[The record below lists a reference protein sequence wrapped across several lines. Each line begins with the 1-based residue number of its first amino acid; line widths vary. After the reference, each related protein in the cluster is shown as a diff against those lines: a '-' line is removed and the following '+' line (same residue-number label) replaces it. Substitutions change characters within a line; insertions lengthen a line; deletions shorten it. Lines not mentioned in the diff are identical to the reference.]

1 MPRLI
6 ALFSL
11 ILIGKLC
18 SAQITSTFDTDADG
32 WTFFDTSTP
41 ITVNHQ
47 SSNGNPGGFVS
58 VTYSASVGTTTE
70 SWFAPAKFLGNLV
83 VRSLG
88 RDFKFDLQ
96 QSVAGTGSNPGIAE
110 VRIENGGSVL
120 IYQLPVKPAVAP
132 AWTSYSVKLDETGGW
147 LWSTTSGSAA
157 TRSQIIQ
164 VLTNVTSIEI
174 RGTYATN
181 ATYTSGLDNVIIEQ
195 ATLTTAPL
203 VSTLSVTSGK
213 PGDVITINGSGF
225 DPDPNN
231 NVVYF
236 GSIAGTINNASS
248 NQLSVTVPVGAPH
261 GKISIV
267 NKTTGLTCTS
277 SKPFN
282 PVFDGGGRIIPASL
296 KPKFDMLLDP
306 TTGNDIR
313 GIKIGDMDGDGW
325 NDLVVSE
332 SAINDISIY
341 RNLGLGGSLSPSSFA
356 PKVSL
361 DGAGNQGSLFL
372 SDLDGDGLQDVIS
385 SYSNGSQSYFVTFR
399 NISTPGNIAFEAFER
414 WQGNAY
420 SSFVSNIVDVDG
432 DGRVDLIGQHGNGSV
447 NPDLWIAQNISIP
460 GNIEFGA
467 SLNYFGNTLDA
478 GEGVAVGDLDNDG
491 KPELVVSHNFGA
503 TLSLLKNTSTP
514 GLISFNNMGSIAT
527 GQYNR
532 ATQIADMNGDGLN
545 DIIFKFNGT
554 QDIRIL
560 LNTNSGG
567 ELATSD
573 FATEIV
579 LTSELGNYG
588 GMSIADVNGDGKP
601 DILASDDGD
610 IGIFESIYSGGAFTA
625 GAFVTAYLFQASGNS
640 TYPTSPIA
648 ADLNG
653 DSRPDLV
660 VGITNTTPR
669 RISIYENVNGSAP
682 LISVNT
688 VSPLAGNVGSTV
700 TITGSNFSSTPSEN
714 YVYFGASEATVLTA
728 SQTELTVS
736 VPAGATYAPVSVRKG
751 ELMSRYHLP
760 FQTTFSSGVTF
771 DNTHFAPPM
780 EFALSGA
787 NYDIEVMDLDLD
799 GKPDIAAEGGS
810 LLTYFFH
817 NTYSTGA
824 ITTSSLAAAGVTNS
838 SAANGRLVDADGD
851 GLADLVSPNGRA
863 YQNLS
868 TPGSISFSTDVSL
881 GLGDSNIDFGDLNLD
896 GKQDLVIAAGGSSS
910 IRVMENRSKV
920 GPFVSV
926 GVFGTFAPNV
936 TVAKPSTGGGVVV
949 TDLDNDGFP
958 DVAVTNPGSDNISIF
973 PNARSFRV
981 NAASFNPRI
990 DIAVG
995 DNPGRI
1001 YTGDFDADG
1010 KVDLMI
1016 YHGTGTNTT
1025 MISVYRN
1032 TSTVGNLSFSRFD
1045 LTNPSATTVAHIA
1058 DLDGDG
1064 KPEIITTSETGNRF
1078 TIFKNIHTSGA
1089 LSATSFAAPFNTTV
1103 TAPRGLTT
1111 GDLNLDGKPEIIIT
1125 RAAGFLVVYEN
1136 LVSTAST
1143 QNFITQW
1150 NLATA
1155 GSGATQL
1162 SFGTA
1167 TSGVV
1172 NYTWQEISPG
1182 SASGSGSWSGSTLT
1196 ITGLPAG
1203 ATIRLQIEP
1212 TNFQRII
1219 INNGADRNRLTQIE
1233 QWGTTA
1239 WTSMQNAFYGCANLQ
1254 VTATDVPDLSSV
1266 TDLSQMFRACTN
1278 LNSPTNIGTW
1288 NTTGVTTMH
1297 RLFYSAGS
1305 FNQSIGA
1312 WNTASVTDM
1321 SEMFY
1326 GASTFNQDIGSWNTG
1341 SVTTMS
1347 EMFANAS
1354 SFNQNIGSWN
1364 TGTVT
1369 NMYGMFYNASSFN
1382 QNIGTWNTAVVTDM
1396 EYMFYN
1402 CLFNQDIGAWNTGAV
1417 TTMSEMFANAND
1429 FNQDIS
1435 SWNTGAVT
1443 NMFGMF
1449 SQATSFNQD
1458 ISSWNTA
1465 AVTDFR
1471 NMFSLAS
1478 SFNQN
1483 LGAWTLNPAAN
1494 LSNMLNNAGMDCSN
1508 YSATL
1513 IGWSANP
1520 TTPTGRTLGATG
1532 RQYGTNAVASRTNL
1546 TTTRG
1551 WTITGD
1557 TPSGTI
1563 CGVASTITI
1572 TTQPVGTVNRCVG
1585 DNYILSTEATGT
1597 TNITYQWQKF
1607 NGSIFVN
1614 LTNNATFTN
1623 VNTNT
1628 LTVTNVTTAE
1638 AGDYRCLITGDLA
1651 ADVFTNVAT
1660 LIVNPLPAPPDVTNA
1675 STCGSGSVI
1684 LTASGGTPGQYR
1696 WYTQTPLALIAGEV
1710 NETYTTPVLTTTT
1723 IYLVSI
1729 ADAFC
1734 ESTQVPVTATV
1745 SSVPA
1750 QPVITSSITPVG
1762 NAVTVCSSA
1771 TLTLTAPAGFAAYTW
1786 STGET
1791 TQQITAAATGTYFV
1805 TVTNAE
1811 GCTSPASASLNV
1823 TVVPAPCVGNQPPV
1837 IATTVTG
1844 LFIEGIVNI
1853 DLTPLL
1859 SDPDDNLD
1867 LASLRVITTQTSAGA
1882 SASINASDQLILN
1895 YGGVLFTGEDMIT
1908 IEVCDLFGICT
1919 QQQLTIQVEGD
1930 IIVRTGFSPNGDTRN
1945 DFFQIDY
1952 IDLFPDT
1959 QQNRVT
1965 IYNRWGDVVF
1975 EISNYDNQSRVFSG
1989 LNKNG
1994 NELPSG
2000 TYFYKLEFTSGR
2012 PGKTGYLSLRR

>member
-120 IYQLPVKPAVAP
+120 VYQLPVKPAVAP

-372 SDLDGDGLQDVIS
+372 FDLDGDGLQDVIS

-1136 LVSTAST
+1136 
-1143 QNFITQW
+1143 
-1150 NLATA
+1150 
-1155 GSGATQL
+1155 
-1162 SFGTA
+1162 
-1167 TSGVV
+1167 
-1172 NYTWQEISPG
+1172 
-1182 SASGSGSWSGSTLT
+1182 
-1196 ITGLPAG
+1196 
-1203 ATIRLQIEP
+1203 
-1212 TNFQRII
+1212 II
-1219 INNGADRNRLTQIE
+1219 P
-1233 QWGTTA
+1233 TTA
-1239 WTSMQNAFYGCANLQ
+1239 
-1254 VTATDVPDLSSV
+1254 
-1266 TDLSQMFRACTN
+1266 
-1278 LNSPTNIGTW
+1278 
-1288 NTTGVTTMH
+1288 
-1297 RLFYSAGS
+1297 
-1305 FNQSIGA
+1305 
-1312 WNTASVTDM
+1312 
-1321 SEMFY
+1321 
-1326 GASTFNQDIGSWNTG
+1326 
-1341 SVTTMS
+1341 
-1347 EMFANAS
+1347 
-1354 SFNQNIGSWN
+1354 
-1364 TGTVT
+1364 
-1369 NMYGMFYNASSFN
+1369 
-1382 QNIGTWNTAVVTDM
+1382 
-1396 EYMFYN
+1396 
-1402 CLFNQDIGAWNTGAV
+1402 
-1417 TTMSEMFANAND
+1417 
-1429 FNQDIS
+1429 IS
-1435 SWNTGAVT
+1435 
-1443 NMFGMF
+1443 
-1449 SQATSFNQD
+1449 
-1458 ISSWNTA
+1458 
-1465 AVTDFR
+1465 
-1471 NMFSLAS
+1471 
-1478 SFNQN
+1478 
-1483 LGAWTLNPAAN
+1483 
-1494 LSNMLNNAGMDCSN
+1494 
-1508 YSATL
+1508 
-1513 IGWSANP
+1513 
-1520 TTPTGRTLGATG
+1520 
-1532 RQYGTNAVASRTNL
+1532 
-1546 TTTRG
+1546 
-1551 WTITGD
+1551 
-1557 TPSGTI
+1557 
-1563 CGVASTITI
+1563 I
-1572 TTQPVGTVNRCVG
+1572 TTQPLTPINVCEGTNTS
-1585 DNYILSTEATGT
+1585 LTTEASGT

-1607 NGSIFVN
+1607 NSGTSLFED
-1614 LTNNATFTN
+1614 LTNNAVFSGVATGTLSITN
-1623 VNTNT
+1623 ATS
-1628 LTVTNVTTAE
+1628 AE

-1696 WYTQTPLALIAGEV
+1696 WYTQTLPALIAGEV

-1723 IYLVSI
+1723 TYLVSI

-1745 SSVPA
+1745 ASVPA

-1791 TQQITAAATGTYFV
+1791 TQQIAAAATGTYFV

-1823 TVVPAPCVGNQPPV
+1823 TVVPAPCGGNQPPV
-1837 IATTVTG
+1837 IAATVAG

-2012 PGKTGYLSLRR
+2012 PGKTGYISLRR

>member
-1 MPRLI
+1 M
-6 ALFSL
+6 
-11 ILIGKLC
+11 
-18 SAQITSTFDTDADG
+18 
-32 WTFFDTSTP
+32 
-41 ITVNHQ
+41 
-47 SSNGNPGGFVS
+47 
-58 VTYSASVGTTTE
+58 TYSASTTTTTE

-88 RDFKFDLQ
+88 QDFKFDLQ
-96 QSVAGTGSNPGIAE
+96 QSIAGTGSTPGIAE
-110 VRIENGGSVL
+110 IRIENGGSVL
-120 IYQLPVKPAVAP
+120 VYQLPVKPAVAP
-132 AWTSYSVKLDETGGW
+132 AWNSYSIKLDETGGW
-147 LWSTTSGSAA
+147 LWSSTSGSAA

-213 PGDVITINGSGF
+213 PGDVISINGSGF

-236 GSIAGTINNASS
+236 GSIAGTINNATS
-248 NQLSVTVPVGAPH
+248 NQLSVTVPIGAPH

-313 GIKIGDMDGDGW
+313 GIKIGDLDGDGW

-372 SDLDGDGLQDVIS
+372 FDLDGDGLQDVIS
-385 SYSNGSQSYFVTFR
+385 SFGNGSQSYFVTFR
-399 NISTPGNIAFEAFER
+399 NISTPGNIAFETFER

-447 NPDLWIAQNISIP
+447 NPDFWIAQNISTP

-532 ATQIADMNGDGLN
+532 ATQIADMNDDGLN

-610 IGIFESIYSGGAFTA
+610 IGVFENIYTGGAFNSTA
-625 GAFVTAYLFQASGNS
+625 FATAHLFQASGNS

-669 RISIYENVNGSAP
+669 RISIYENVNVSAP

-688 VSPLAGNVGSTV
+688 VSPLAGNVGSTI
-700 TITGSNFSSTPSEN
+700 TITGSNFSAVPNEN
-714 YVYFGASEATVLTA
+714 HVYFGALEATVLTA
-728 SQTELTVS
+728 TPTELTVS

-771 DNTHFAPPM
+771 DNTHFAPPV

-817 NTYSTGA
+817 NTHTTGA
-824 ITTSSLAAAGVTNS
+824 ITATSLTAAGVTNT
-838 SAANGRLVDADGD
+838 SAGNGRLVDADGD

-920 GPFVSV
+920 GPFVTV
-926 GVFGTFAPNV
+926 GTFGTFAPNI
-936 TVAKPSTGGGVVV
+936 TIAKPSTGGGIVMA
-949 TDLDNDGFP
+949 DLDNDGFP
-958 DVAVTNPGSDNISIF
+958 DVAVANPGSDNISIF
-973 PNARSFRV
+973 PNAGRFRV

-1001 YTGDFDADG
+1001 YTGDFDLDG
-1010 KVDLMI
+1010 RNDLVL
-1016 YHGTGTNTT
+1016 YHGTGTNATLLT
-1025 MISVYRN
+1025 ILHNQSTPGNISFNRI
-1032 TSTVGNLSFSRFD
+1032 D
-1045 LTNPSATTVAHIA
+1045 LTNPSATTVATVA

-1078 TIFKNIHTSGA
+1078 SIFKNIHTTGA
-1089 LSATSFAAPFNTTV
+1089 LTAASFAAPFNTTV

-1125 RAAGFLVVYEN
+1125 RAAGFLLVYEN
-1136 LVSTAST
+1136 IV
-1143 QNFITQW
+1143 
-1150 NLATA
+1150 
-1155 GSGATQL
+1155 
-1162 SFGTA
+1162 
-1167 TSGVV
+1167 
-1172 NYTWQEISPG
+1172 P
-1182 SASGSGSWSGSTLT
+1182 
-1196 ITGLPAG
+1196 
-1203 ATIRLQIEP
+1203 
-1212 TNFQRII
+1212 
-1219 INNGADRNRLTQIE
+1219 
-1233 QWGTTA
+1233 TTA
-1239 WTSMQNAFYGCANLQ
+1239 
-1254 VTATDVPDLSSV
+1254 
-1266 TDLSQMFRACTN
+1266 
-1278 LNSPTNIGTW
+1278 
-1288 NTTGVTTMH
+1288 
-1297 RLFYSAGS
+1297 
-1305 FNQSIGA
+1305 
-1312 WNTASVTDM
+1312 
-1321 SEMFY
+1321 
-1326 GASTFNQDIGSWNTG
+1326 
-1341 SVTTMS
+1341 
-1347 EMFANAS
+1347 
-1354 SFNQNIGSWN
+1354 
-1364 TGTVT
+1364 
-1369 NMYGMFYNASSFN
+1369 
-1382 QNIGTWNTAVVTDM
+1382 
-1396 EYMFYN
+1396 
-1402 CLFNQDIGAWNTGAV
+1402 
-1417 TTMSEMFANAND
+1417 
-1429 FNQDIS
+1429 IS
-1435 SWNTGAVT
+1435 
-1443 NMFGMF
+1443 
-1449 SQATSFNQD
+1449 
-1458 ISSWNTA
+1458 
-1465 AVTDFR
+1465 
-1471 NMFSLAS
+1471 
-1478 SFNQN
+1478 
-1483 LGAWTLNPAAN
+1483 
-1494 LSNMLNNAGMDCSN
+1494 
-1508 YSATL
+1508 
-1513 IGWSANP
+1513 
-1520 TTPTGRTLGATG
+1520 
-1532 RQYGTNAVASRTNL
+1532 
-1546 TTTRG
+1546 
-1551 WTITGD
+1551 
-1557 TPSGTI
+1557 
-1563 CGVASTITI
+1563 I
-1572 TTQPVGTVNRCVG
+1572 TTQPLTPINVCAGTNAS
-1585 DNYILSTEATGT
+1585 LTTEASGT

-1607 NGSIFVN
+1607 NSGTSLFED
-1614 LTNNATFTN
+1614 LTNNAVYSGVATGALSITN
-1623 VNTNT
+1623 ASA
-1628 LTVTNVTTAE
+1628 AE

-1660 LIVNPLPAPPDVTNA
+1660 LVVNTLPASPGVTDA

-1684 LTASGGTPGQYR
+1684 LSASGGTPGNYR
-1696 WYTQTPLALIAGEV
+1696 WYTQTPFALIAGEV

-1723 IYLVSI
+1723 TYLVSI

-1734 ESTQVPVTATV
+1734 ESIRVPVTATV
-1745 SSVPA
+1745 SSVPT
-1750 QPVITSSITPVG
+1750 QPVIASSITPVG

-1771 TLTLTAPAGFAAYTW
+1771 ALTLTAPAGFAAYTW

-1791 TQQITAAATGTYFV
+1791 TQQITAATSGNYSV
-1805 TVTNAE
+1805 TVTNAD
-1811 GCTSPASASLNV
+1811 GCTSLASASLNV
-1823 TVVPAPCVGNQPPV
+1823 TVIPEPCGNQPPV
-1837 IATTVTG
+1837 IVATVTG
-1844 LFIEGIVNI
+1844 LFIEGIVSI

-1882 SASINASDQLILN
+1882 AASINASGQLILN
-1895 YGGVLFTGEDMIT
+1895 YGGVLFTGEDRIT
-1908 IEVCDLFGICT
+1908 IEVCDLFGVCT

-1959 QQNRVT
+1959 QNNRVT

-1975 EISNYDNQSRVFSG
+1975 EISNYDNQSRVFTG

-2000 TYFYKLEFTSGR
+2000 TYFYKLEFASGR
-2012 PGKTGYLSLRR
+2012 KMITGYLSLRR

>member
-6 ALFSL
+6 ALISL

-32 WTFFDTSTP
+32 WTFFDSSTP

-58 VTYSASVGTTTE
+58 VTYSASTTTTTE

-88 RDFKFDLQ
+88 QDFKFDLQ
-96 QSVAGTGSNPGIAE
+96 QSIAGTGSTPGIAE
-110 VRIENGGSVL
+110 IRIENGGSVL
-120 IYQLPVKPAVAP
+120 VYQLPVKPAVAP
-132 AWTSYSVKLDETGGW
+132 AWNSYSIKLDETGGW
-147 LWSTTSGSAA
+147 LWSSTSGSAA

-213 PGDVITINGSGF
+213 PGDVISINGSGF

-236 GSIAGTINNASS
+236 GSIAGTINNATS
-248 NQLSVTVPVGAPH
+248 NQLSVTVPIGAPH

-313 GIKIGDMDGDGW
+313 GIKIGDIDGDGW

-341 RNLGLGGSLSPSSFA
+341 RNLGLGGSLSSSSFA

-372 SDLDGDGLQDVIS
+372 FDLDGDGLQDIIS
-385 SYSNGSQSYFVTFR
+385 SFGNGSQSYFVTFR
-399 NISTPGNIAFEAFER
+399 NISTPGNIAFETFER

-447 NPDLWIAQNISIP
+447 NPDFWIAQNISTP

-554 QDIRIL
+554 QDIRIF

-579 LTSELGNYG
+579 LTSELGSYG

-610 IGIFESIYSGGAFTA
+610 IGVFENIYTGGAFNSTA
-625 GAFVTAYLFQASGNS
+625 FATAHLFQASGNS

-669 RISIYENVNGSAP
+669 RISIYENVNVSAP

-700 TITGSNFSSTPSEN
+700 TITGSNFSAVPSEN
-714 YVYFGASEATVLTA
+714 HVYFGAIEATVLTA
-728 SQTELTVS
+728 TPTELTVS

-760 FQTTFSSGVTF
+760 FQTTFSSGITF
-771 DNTHFAPPM
+771 DNSHFAPPV

-817 NTYSTGA
+817 NTHSTGA
-824 ITTSSLAAAGVTNS
+824 IITSSLTAAGVTNT
-838 SAANGRLVDADGD
+838 SAGNGRLVDADGD

-920 GPFVSV
+920 GPFVAV

-936 TVAKPSTGGGVVV
+936 TVAKPSTGGGIVM
-949 TDLDNDGFP
+949 TDLDNDGLP

-973 PNARSFRV
+973 PNAGRFRV
-981 NAASFNPRI
+981 NTASFNPRI

-995 DNPGRI
+995 DNPGRV
-1001 YTGDFDADG
+1001 YTGDFDLDG
-1010 KVDLMI
+1010 RNDLVL
-1016 YHGTGTNTT
+1016 YHSAGTNPTLLT
-1025 MISVYRN
+1025 ILHNQSTPGNISFNRI
-1032 TSTVGNLSFSRFD
+1032 D
-1045 LTNPSATTVAHIA
+1045 LTNPSATTVATVA

-1089 LSATSFAAPFNTTV
+1089 LSAASFAAPFNTTV

-1125 RAAGFLVVYEN
+1125 RAAGLLLVYEN

-1182 SASGSGSWSGSTLT
+1182 SATGSGSWSGATLT
-1196 ITGLPAG
+1196 ISGLPVG
-1203 ATIRLQIEP
+1203 SIIRLQIAP

-1219 INNGADRNRLTQIE
+1219 ASGTDDNRLILIE

-1239 WTSMQNAFYGCANLQ
+1239 WTSMQNAFRGCTNLQ
-1254 VTATDVPDLSSV
+1254 ITASDVPNLSGV
-1266 TDLSQMFRACTN
+1266 TDMSSMFESCRN
-1278 LNSPTNIGTW
+1278 LNSPSNIGTW
-1288 NTTGVTTMH
+1288 NTATVTNMTFM
-1297 RLFYSAGS
+1297 FYDATV
-1305 FNQSIGA
+1305 FNQDIGA
-1312 WNTASVTDM
+1312 WNTAAVTNM
-1321 SEMFY
+1321 NTMFSE
-1326 GASTFNQDIGSWNTG
+1326 ALAFNQDIGSWNT
-1341 SVTTMS
+1341 
-1347 EMFANAS
+1347 AA
-1354 SFNQNIGSWN
+1354 
-1364 TGTVT
+1364 
-1369 NMYGMFYNASSFN
+1369 
-1382 QNIGTWNTAVVTDM
+1382 VTDM
-1396 EYMFYN
+1396 SDMFGYTTA
-1402 CLFNQDIGAWNTGAV
+1402 FNQDISGWNTGAV
-1417 TTMSEMFANAND
+1417 ADMSFMFR
-1429 FNQDIS
+1429 
-1435 SWNTGAVT
+1435 GA
-1443 NMFGMF
+1443 
-1449 SQATSFNQD
+1449 SAFNQD

-1465 AVTDFR
+1465 AVTDMRSMFR
-1471 NMFSLAS
+1471 EAS
-1478 SFNQN
+1478 AFNQN
-1483 LGAWTLNPAAN
+1483 LGAWTLNPGVN
-1494 LSNMLNNAGMDCSN
+1494 IRFMLDNMGMDCNN

-1520 TTPTGRTLGATG
+1520 STPNGRTLEATG

-1546 TTTRG
+1546 ITTKG

-1557 TPSGTI
+1557 TPSGTV

-1572 TTQPVGTVNRCVG
+1572 TTQPGGTMNRCVG
-1585 DNYILSTEATGT
+1585 DNYTLSTEASGT

-1607 NGSIFVN
+1607 NSGTSLFED
-1614 LTNNATFTN
+1614 LTNNAVYSGVATGTLSITN
-1623 VNTNT
+1623 ASA
-1628 LTVTNVTTAE
+1628 AE

-1660 LIVNPLPAPPDVTNA
+1660 LVVNPLPAPPDVTGA
-1675 STCGSGSVI
+1675 STCGPGSVI
-1684 LTASGGTPGQYR
+1684 LTATGGAPSNYR

-1723 IYLVSI
+1723 TYLASI

-1734 ESTQVPVTATV
+1734 ESIRVPVTATV
-1745 SSVPA
+1745 SSVPT
-1750 QPVITSSITPVG
+1750 QPVIASSITPVG

-1771 TLTLTAPAGFAAYTW
+1771 ALTLTAPAGFAAYTW

-1791 TQQITAAATGTYFV
+1791 TQQITAATSGNYSV
-1805 TVTNAE
+1805 TVTNAD
-1811 GCTSPASASLNV
+1811 GCTSLASASLNV
-1823 TVVPAPCVGNQPPV
+1823 TIIPEPCGNQPPV
-1837 IATTVTG
+1837 IVATVTG
-1844 LFIEGIVNI
+1844 LFIEGIVSI

-1882 SASINASDQLILN
+1882 AASINASGQLILN
-1895 YGGVLFTGEDMIT
+1895 YGGVLFTGEDRIT
-1908 IEVCDLFGICT
+1908 IEVCDLFGVCT

-1959 QQNRVT
+1959 QNNRVT

-1975 EISNYDNQSRVFSG
+1975 EISNYDNQTRVFTG

-2000 TYFYKLEFTSGR
+2000 TYFFKLDFASGR
-2012 PGKTGYLSLRR
+2012 PGKTGYLSLRK